1 LTDHEENEMSAIIDV
16 EGIGEVYTDKLKA
29 AGITTTGALLKEG
42 ATPAGRKKIERATGI
57 GHKLILRWTNH
68 VDLFRIKGVQK
79 QYAEL
84 LEASGVDSIPEL
96 AQRDPTH
103 LHPKLVQVNE
113 TKKLVRK
120 LPTPKQVADWV
131 AQAKKLPRVVTY

>member
-1 LTDHEENEMSAIIDV
+1 MSNVIDV
-16 EGIGEVYTDKLKA
+16 EGIGAVYVKKLEQ
-29 AGITTTGALLKEG
+29 AGIATTDALLKEG
-42 ATPAGRKKIERATGI
+42 ATPAGRQKIEKATGI
-57 GHKLILRWTNH
+57 GHALILRWINH

-103 LHPKLVQVNE
+103 LHPKMVAVNE
-113 TKKLVRK
+113 QKKLVRK
-120 LPTPKQVADWV
+120 LPTPTQVAGWV
-131 AQAKKLPRVVTY
+131 KQAKALPRVVQY

>member
-1 LTDHEENEMSAIIDV
+1 MSAIIDV
-16 EGIGEVYTDKLKA
+16 EGIGEVYAEKLKE
-29 AGITTTGALLKEG
+29 AGIATTEVLLKDG
-42 ATPAGRKKIERATGI
+42 ATPAGRKKIEKATGI
-57 GHKLILRWTNH
+57 GHALILRWINH

-96 AQRDPTH
+96 AQRDPSH
-103 LHPKLVQVNE
+103 LHPKMVEVNG

-120 LPTPKQVADWV
+120 LPTADQVAEWV
-131 AQAKKLPRVVTY
+131 KQAKALPRVITY

>member
-1 LTDHEENEMSAIIDV
+1 MSAIIDV
-16 EGIGEVYTDKLKA
+16 EGIGEVYADKLKE
-29 AGITTTGALLKEG
+29 AGIATTGALLKEG
-42 ATPAGRKKIERATGI
+42 ATPAGRKKIEKATGI

-68 VDLFRIKGVQK
+68 VDLYRIKGVQK

-103 LHPKLVQVNE
+103 L
-113 TKKLVRK
+113 
-120 LPTPKQVADWV
+120 
-131 AQAKKLPRVVTY
+131 LPRWSRSTKRKTWSASCRRKSRSPIGSRRPRSCLG